1 MNIQAAVLERPKE
14 RLRVE
19 EITVDPP
26 GPGEVLV
33 RVPFSGVCHSDYHV
47 LLGEWT
53 MPTPLVLGHE
63 GAGVVEEVGP
73 GVETLSAGDHVILS
87 WTPTCRRCR
96 YCVSGRPQLCELAV
110 TTAYR
115 CLLPSGRSPLRRRD
129 ATVYPFLA
137 VGSFAQAAVVSES
150 AAIPIRDDM
159 PLDKAALIGCGVVTG
174 VGAAINTAHVAP
186 GSQVVVI
193 GCGGVGLAIV
203 QGARLA
209 GARRVV
215 AVDLHDDA
223 LARARRLGATDVI
236 NSSASDPRAEV
247 SKLLG
252 AEGGPDYVFEAIGLA
267 ATIELAYEITA
278 RGGTTVVVGQVAEN
292 ETIRIDPYRLS
303 EDEMVLRGSN
313 YGSARISIDFPLM
326 VDLYLSGRLDLDEL
340 VSKVRPLKEVN
351 AAFEDMAGGGVARTV
366 LSLQ

>member
-1 MNIQAAVLERPKE
+1 MNIQAAIFERPRE
-14 RLRVE
+14 ELRLE
-19 EITVDPP
+19 EITLAPP

-33 RVPFSGVCHSDYHV
+33 SLPFSGVCHSDYHV
-47 LLGEWT
+47 FLGEWS

-73 GVETLSAGDHVILS
+73 GVQTLAKGDHVILS

-110 TTAYR
+110 TTAYQ
-115 CLLPSGRSPLRRRD
+115 CLLPSGRSPLTHAG

-137 VGSFAQAAVVSES
+137 VGSFAQAAVVSET
-150 AAIPIRDDM
+150 AAIPIRKDM

-174 VGAAINTAHVAP
+174 VGAAINTAHVTP

-193 GCGGVGLAIV
+193 GCGGVGLSIV

-209 GARRVV
+209 GARRIVG
-215 AVDLHDDA
+215 VDLHDDS

-236 NSSASDPRAEV
+236 NSSSSDPRAEV
-247 SKLLG
+247 PKLLG
-252 AEGGPDYVFEAIGLA
+252 AGGGPEFVFEAIGLA

-278 RGGTTVVVGQVAEN
+278 RGGTTIVVGQVAEN
-292 ETIRIDPYRLS
+292 ETIQIDPYRLS
-303 EDEMVLRGSN
+303 EDERVLRGSN

-340 VSKVRPLKEVN
+340 VTKVRPLKEVN
-351 AAFEDMAGGGVARTV
+351 AAFEDLSHGGVARTV
-366 LSLQ
+366 LSLG